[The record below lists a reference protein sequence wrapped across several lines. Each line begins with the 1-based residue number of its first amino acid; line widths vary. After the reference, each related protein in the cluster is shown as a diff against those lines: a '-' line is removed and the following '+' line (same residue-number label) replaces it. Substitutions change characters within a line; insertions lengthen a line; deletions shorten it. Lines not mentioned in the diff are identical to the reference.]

1 MNRRDL
7 YIKIHAERLCQEGRK
22 MFKHGEE
29 DHDWELKRTGLKTL
43 AEGLIQQNPLR
54 VRPKN
59 PRSHI
64 WGERSVVQ
72 ERG

>member
-1 MNRRDL
+1 
-7 YIKIHAERLCQEGRK
+7 
-22 MFKHGEE
+22 MFKYGEE

-54 VRPKN
+54 NRPEN
-59 PRSHI
+59 PGSHI
-64 WGERSVVQ
+64 RGRGSFR

>member
-1 MNRRDL
+1 
-7 YIKIHAERLCQEGRK
+7 

-64 WGERSVVQ
+64 WGERSVVR